1 MDFATLLVVVSVGV
15 VAMAVVVPVVH
26 RWTRTPQR
34 NAPEL
39 AAWADPSRPA
49 KCLRCGGG
57 ELVHVRGIQLLS
69 ELPGAD
75 GPHHLPTGPQ
85 RQPMDLE
92 MLVCAACGR
101 AEWFAATPRA
111 LERHQRAALPPAAN
125 KPYRD

>member
-26 RWTRTPQR
+26 RWTRAPQR
-34 NAPEL
+34 TAPEL
-39 AAWADPSRPA
+39 TAWADPTRPV

-57 ELVHVRGIQLLS
+57 ELVHVRGVQVTAEIPGS
-69 ELPGAD
+69 DASHRLPM
-75 GPHHLPTGPQ
+75 GPA

-92 MLVCAACGR
+92 MLVCSGCGR
-101 AEWFAATPRA
+101 AEWFAATPRV
-111 LERHQRAALPPAAN
+111 LERHQKAALPEPQ